1 VGRLLVVQPL
11 PGADVAEA
19 AALWFDTS
27 RRASFVE
34 GFAHAAKVE
43 GGWPAAGGRL
53 VWDARPGSLGR
64 RGRVIEVVLEHGGV
78 RQVAEVEDERVRGT
92 QTVEL
97 APAPGGA
104 RIALELRY
112 TLKDPGPVGPLRDL
126 ALVRRPLGDALR
138 VTLRRFARELAA
150 ERELRDPA

>member
-1 VGRLLVVQPL
+1 MGRLLVVQPL

-27 RRASFVE
+27 RMASFVE
-34 GFAHAAKVE
+34 GFAGAAKLE

-53 VWDARPGSLGR
+53 VWDARPGSLGG
-64 RGRVIEVVLEHGGV
+64 RGRVIEVVLEHEPGA
-78 RQVAEVEDERVRGT
+78 RYVAEVEDAKVTGT

-97 APAPGGA
+97 GGA
-104 RIALELRY
+104 PDGAHVALELRY
-112 TLKDPGPVGPLRDL
+112 ALKDPGPLGALRDL

-138 VTLRRFARELAA
+138 MTLVRFARELAA
-150 ERELRDPA
+150 ERELR

>member
-19 AALWFDTS
+19 AALWFDLS

-43 GGWPAAGGRL
+43 GGWPGPGGRL
-53 VWDARPGSLGR
+53 VWDTRPGSLGR
-64 RGRVIEVVLEHGGV
+64 RGRVIEVVLEHEAGV
-78 RQVAEVEDERVRGT
+78 RQIAEVEDERVRGT

-112 TLKDPGPVGPLRDL
+112 ALKDPGPIGALRDL

-150 ERELRDPA
+150 ERELR

>member
-1 VGRLLVVQPL
+1 MGRLLVVQPL
-11 PGADVAEA
+11 RGTEVAEA

-27 RRASFVE
+27 RMASFVE
-34 GFAHAAKVE
+34 GFAQAAKVE

-53 VWDARPGSLGR
+53 VWDARPGSLGG
-64 RGRVIEVVLEHGGV
+64 RGRVIEVVLEHEAAV
-78 RQVAEVEDERVRGT
+78 RHVAEIEDAKVTGT

-97 APAPGGA
+97 QRAPDGA

-112 TLKDPGPVGPLRDL
+112 ALKDPGPLGTLRDL

-138 VTLRRFARELAA
+138 MTLVRFARELAA
-150 ERELRDPA
+150 EREMR